1 MPVPERLAR
10 IAGGGRADLL
20 VALGLSSFLLIAL
33 AADGLL
39 HGAGNLLE
47 AATGVGVFCCLIP
60 RRAYPRLAAVAAAV
74 FFAVSAL
81 GSVDAIPNGLGNLV
95 AVPVFLLGYSLGAA
109 ADQRRSLPALLALLI
124 GLQVGNGLT
133 TFNPIFFV
141 LTIGPWAIGLV
152 VRSRRR
158 LTEQLAVRGRELEA
172 ERALF
177 AAEAVRYERARIA
190 RELHDIVAHCVSVMV
205 IQAGA
210 GQRLTA
216 VDPSLAAEAFESIGE
231 VAQQAEAEIGRLLD
245 LLDATGQPGGADGL
259 RLIGEL
265 VTRAAAAGLAVS
277 CRFSGSSDVL
287 PAPASDAA
295 YRVVQE
301 SLTNA
306 LRHAPG
312 APVDVVVAGADGCV
326 EIDVRN
332 GPAVGPPSGLERSGG
347 GRGLTGM
354 RERVAACGGVLTPA
368 RPKTA
373 GGGWPPDCRASQLR
387 TGLSSGSSPR
397 LNATAAT
404 AKATAVSVRA
414 QRPHPLRPR
423 ADPGG
428 EIPPGRRTRRARPP
442 THAESHQ
449 SS

>member
-1 MPVPERLAR
+1 MRALDRFAR
-10 IAGGGRADLL
+10 VAGGTWADLL
-20 VALGLSSFLLIAL
+20 VALGLSSFLVISL
-33 AADGLL
+33 AAGGLL

-47 AATGVGVFCCLIP
+47 AVTDIGVFCCLIP
-60 RRAYPRLAAVAAAV
+60 RRAHPRLASVAAAV

-81 GSVDAIPNGLGNLV
+81 GPVDAIPNGLGNLV
-95 AVPVFLLGYSLGAA
+95 AVPVFLLAYSLGTA
-109 ADQRRSLPALLALLI
+109 ADQRRSVPALVIFLI
-124 GLQVGNGLT
+124 GLQIGNGLT

-141 LTIGPWAIGLV
+141 LTIGPWAIGVV

-158 LTEQLAVRGRELEA
+158 LTEQLALRGRELEA

-216 VDPSLAAEAFESIGE
+216 ADPSLAAEAFDSIGE
-231 VAQQAEAEIGRLLD
+231 AARQAEAEIGRLLD
-245 LLDATGQPGGADGL
+245 LLDASGEHGGADGL

-277 CRFSGSSDVL
+277 CRFSGSADDL
-287 PAPASDAA
+287 PAPASDVA

-306 LRHAPG
+306 LKHAPG
-312 APVDVVVAGADGCV
+312 APVDIVVEGAGGYV

-332 GPAVGPPSGLERSGG
+332 SPAVGPPSGLERSGG

-354 RERVAACGGVLTPA
+354 RERVAACGGELAAGPA
-368 RPKTA
+368 PAGGWRLVARLPRQPGQTA
-373 GGGWPPDCRASQLR
+373 G
-387 TGLSSGSSPR
+387 
-397 LNATAAT
+397 
-404 AKATAVSVRA
+404 
-414 QRPHPLRPR
+414 
-423 ADPGG
+423 
-428 EIPPGRRTRRARPP
+428 
-442 THAESHQ
+442 
-449 SS
+449 